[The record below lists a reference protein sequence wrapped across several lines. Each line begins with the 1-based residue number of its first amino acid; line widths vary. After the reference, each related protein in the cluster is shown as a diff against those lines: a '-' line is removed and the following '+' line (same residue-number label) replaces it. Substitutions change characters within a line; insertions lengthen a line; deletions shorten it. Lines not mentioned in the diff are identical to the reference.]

1 MIVHMTSSEAMT
13 PDDPI
18 GERLLPREQE
28 CLQSEILTL
37 MLGSQ
42 RHYSRFPGA
51 QPVSMDRSN
60 LELLANKRHCHSQSI
75 LLLTMTLKVLG
86 DIQGRWNAL
95 HVVAHE
101 AWRVRHQQRL

>member
-1 MIVHMTSSEAMT
+1 MTSTEAVT

-18 GERLLPREQE
+18 GERVLPREQE
-28 CLQSEILTL
+28 FLQSEILSL

-51 QPVSMDRSN
+51 QPVSMDRNN

-75 LLLTMTLKVLG
+75 LLLTLTLKVLG

-95 HVVAHE
+95 HAVAYE
-101 AWRVRHQQRL
+101 AWRLRHQQRL